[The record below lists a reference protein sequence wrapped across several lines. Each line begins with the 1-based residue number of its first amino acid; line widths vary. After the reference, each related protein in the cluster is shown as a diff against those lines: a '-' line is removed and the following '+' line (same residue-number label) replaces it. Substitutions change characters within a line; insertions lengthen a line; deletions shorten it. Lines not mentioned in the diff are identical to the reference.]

1 MTKKILFYYLTF
13 IALSLVSLVSCEK
26 EEDNTVKDIDGN
38 IYHTVTIGT
47 QVWMVENLKTT
58 KYNDGTEIPNVKG
71 NEEWNVL
78 TTGAYCWYNNDKS
91 TYKETY
97 GALYNWH
104 AVNTGKLCP
113 TGWHVPTSD
122 EWLTLISFL
131 GGENAAGCKLKE
143 TDTIHWQSPNAEATN
158 ESGFTALPG
167 GYRFGGVFDYL
178 QGMGY
183 WWSSSEL
190 EYEDELIKYYCMDKY
205 YCQIEEYFD
214 NKNNGLSVRC
224 IKD

>member
-1 MTKKILFYYLTF
+1 MFLI
-13 IALSLVSLVSCEK
+13 SCEK

-38 IYHTVTIGT
+38 IYHKVTIGT

-58 KYNDGTEIPNVKG
+58 KYNDGTDIPNVTG
-71 NEEWNVL
+71 NEEWDTL
-78 TTGAYCWYNNDKS
+78 TTEAYCWYNNDQS
-91 TYKETY
+91 TYKATY

-131 GGENAAGCKLKE
+131 GGEDVAGCKLKE
-143 TDTIHWQSPNAEATN
+143 TDTTHWQSPNIEATN
-158 ESGFTALPG
+158 QSGFTALPG
-167 GYRFGGVFDYL
+167 GYRFDGVFDFL
-178 QGMGY
+178 RHMGY

-190 EYEDELIKYYCMDKY
+190 EDGDAAKYWCMNRYYCDIEELIDY
-205 YCQIEEYFD
+205 E
-214 NKNNGLSVRC
+214 NNGFSVRC